1 VKWLLDSNVLLRL
14 ADSSCA
20 ENATAVRAIKFLI
33 QSGEGLSLCP
43 QALIEFWAVATRP
56 RPVNGLGWLPSE
68 TAAHIR
74 GLRAQFEFIDDGP
87 GVFELWWEL
96 VTMGGASE
104 KRVHDLRF
112 LAFATA
118 RQLDAILT
126 FNLDDFPQPAPV
138 QVIHPA
144 AVLS

>member
-1 VKWLLDSNVLLRL
+1 MKWLLDSNVLLRL
-14 ADSSCA
+14 ADSSCD
-20 ENATAVRAIKFLI
+20 ENATAVRAIQFLI

-43 QALIEFWAVATRP
+43 QTLIEFWAVATRP
-56 RPVNGLGWLPSE
+56 RPVNGLGWSPSE

-87 GVFELWWEL
+87 GAFDVWWEL
-96 VTMGGASE
+96 VTAARASG
-104 KRVHDLRF
+104 KRVHDLRL

-118 RQLDAILT
+118 RRIDAILT

-138 QVIHPA
+138 QVLHPA